1 MANYTDE
8 SIKKRIEV
16 LRRKRGVTAS
26 RFAKECGVDQGNF
39 SRALNGKGGFS
50 EVVLMKIA
58 KATNVTFDWLL
69 TGCGLC
75 GADGEKAYEA
85 LNADFHGNGTL
96 DETLKNI
103 INSSMAI
110 DDGKKHELWD
120 ALNRVL
126 NGSASE
132 ERNSADL
139 SIFTHFIGFSH
150 SRGIQHLT
158 FFINAC
164 AVNYTH
170 FFCTVYAV
178 GVATKTGKRSI
189 YR

>member
-8 SIKKRIEV
+8 SIRKRIEV

-75 GADGEKAYEA
+75 GTDGDRAYEE
-85 LNADFHGNGTL
+85 LNADFHGNGSL

-103 INSSMAI
+103 IEASSSI
-110 DDGKKHELWD
+110 DDSKKHELWD
-120 ALNRVL
+120 ALCGIL
-126 NGSASE
+126 NGCSTE
-132 ERNSADL
+132 ERSSADL
-139 SIFTHFIGFSH
+139 SREIKLKDELLRQKEEMIVKQDREIEF
-150 SRGIQHLT
+150 
-158 FFINAC
+158 
-164 AVNYTH
+164 Y
-170 FFCTVYAV
+170 
-178 GVATKTGKRSI
+178 RSLLKQKKD
-189 YR
+189 

>member
-75 GADGEKAYEA
+75 GADGEKAYEE
-85 LNADFHGNGTL
+85 LNADFHGNETL

-126 NGSASE
+126 YGSASE

-139 SIFTHFIGFSH
+139 SREIELKDELLRQKEEMIVKQDREIEF
-150 SRGIQHLT
+150 
-158 FFINAC
+158 
-164 AVNYTH
+164 Y
-170 FFCTVYAV
+170 
-178 GVATKTGKRSI
+178 RSLLKQEKD
-189 YR
+189 